1 MDNTE
6 DSSYSTSPLFAMSG
20 DGVNDVRIPSVFL
33 FNKEGNDLIWNI
45 RSHPDMIVFM
55 GDVTARKGLSGPEY
69 ALAYNM
75 PQLRL
80 VLGLDRSQSCSKWE
94 VFVTPQE
101 LECRAND
108 RDEIRSFYELYYE
121 SSTRDGE
128 DGEDRDVIQITTID
142 DVIIVKTRSS
152 GRRVLEIDLESI
164 ELEVRQ
170 VPGQNLDDMHAYAI
184 KVFDLLLAR
193 FVKQTNFMKLKN
205 TELYSKSLFNY
216 VYSAVHPNKNGL
228 SQEDR
233 DNLSELAQLLEAS
246 Y

>member
-1 MDNTE
+1 
-6 DSSYSTSPLFAMSG
+6 MSG

-55 GDVTARKGLSGPEY
+55 GDVTTRKGLSGPEY
-69 ALAYNM
+69 ALAYNL

-80 VLGLDRSQSCSKWE
+80 VLGLDRNQSCSKWE
-94 VFVTPQE
+94 VFVAPQE

-108 RDEIRSFYELYYE
+108 RTEIRSFYELYYE
-121 SSTRDGE
+121 SSSRDGE
-128 DGEDRDVIQITTID
+128 DEDRDVIQVTTID

-233 DNLSELAQLLEAS
+233 DNLSDLAQLLEAS